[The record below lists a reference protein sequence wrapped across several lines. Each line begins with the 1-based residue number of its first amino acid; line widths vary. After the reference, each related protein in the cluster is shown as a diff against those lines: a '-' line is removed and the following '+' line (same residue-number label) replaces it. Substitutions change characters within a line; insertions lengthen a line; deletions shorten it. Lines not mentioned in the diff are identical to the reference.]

1 MQENLK
7 KVIELLYKLE
17 NNESFNGVYISAKY
31 LNSVIANLE
40 NSNRIIKDQ
49 ETEVIGSFDKNGDL
63 I

>member
-1 MQENLK
+1 MKKDLK

-17 NNESFNGVYISAKY
+17 NNQSFNGVYISAKY

-49 ETEVIGSFDKNGDL
+49 E
-63 I
+63 